1 MFNSVEGRVYPK
13 KKMKKPYESPLE
25 TEEERTK
32 KYRQMQILAKD
43 IRDIDDM
50 MNAENKTDNQ
60 QIIMNSK

>member
-1 MFNSVEGRVYPK
+1 
-13 KKMKKPYESPLE
+13 MKKPYESPLE